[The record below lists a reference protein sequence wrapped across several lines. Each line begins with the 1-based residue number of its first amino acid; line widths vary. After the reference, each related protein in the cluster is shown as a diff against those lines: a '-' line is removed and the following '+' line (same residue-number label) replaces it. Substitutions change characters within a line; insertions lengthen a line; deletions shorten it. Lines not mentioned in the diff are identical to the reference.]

1 MKSLSTYVKHKFPN
15 ANLSGTFTLE
25 AIAKAQAETFSENNQ
40 EFKTEEDDALL
51 HEVESDLDD
60 DSLDFLTIDPDDL
73 LRVRNEIEAKIP
85 ETIIGGEKL
94 IDLQGENETL
104 STASNLTSVSFTN
117 RPSCF
122 VFDDQKSASS
132 INSETINSSNTE
144 KETST
149 NASSITPIS
158 QLEEQFRKSNAN
170 LNNTIKA
177 SQSTDKN
184 VESDAGEE

>member
-1 MKSLSTYVKHKFPN
+1 MEKIFGSIDEHWSNPSECTATYRPDKDNKAISFMKSLSTYVKHKFPK

-25 AIAKAQAETFSENNQ
+25 AIAKAQSETYSENNQ

-73 LRVRNEIEAKIP
+73 RRVRQEIETKIP

-104 STASNLTSVSFTN
+104 STASNLTSVSLQTAHHALFLMTKK
-117 RPSCF
+117 
-122 VFDDQKSASS
+122 VHHQ
-132 INSETINSSNTE
+132 
-144 KETST
+144 
-149 NASSITPIS
+149 
-158 QLEEQFRKSNAN
+158 
-170 LNNTIKA
+170 
-177 SQSTDKN
+177 
-184 VESDAGEE
+184 